1 MISQKHLTIREAKNE
16 IKKLE
21 HELDVYATKKNINFL
36 KTQPGAMKIQD
47 IVVDSS
53 HMNFDK
59 FLNYTIRDEEYDAKI
74 YGLLAS
80 IFSYQKY
87 IADELKRMSEY
98 DEISYITY
106 LREEEKKSWRE
117 IDKILNHSENYSK
130 VKYTRYKKEK
140 KAVSTIIDNV

>member
-36 KTQPGAMKIQD
+36 KTQPGAMKLQD

-53 HMNFDK
+53 HMNFDS
-59 FLNYTIRDEEYDAKI
+59 FLNYAIRDEEYDTKI

-80 IFSYQKY
+80 IFSYQQY
-87 IADELKRMSEY
+87 IAKELKRMSEY
-98 DEISYITY
+98 DEIGYITY
-106 LREEEKKSWRE
+106 LREEERKNWKE
-117 IDKILNHSENYSK
+117 IDKLLHCGDDYSRT
-130 VKYTRYKKEK
+130 KYKRYKKENK
-140 KAVSTIIDNV
+140 NIINDVL

>member
-21 HELDVYATKKNINFL
+21 HELDVYATKKNVNFL
-36 KTQPGAMKIQD
+36 RTQPGAMKIQD

-53 HMNFDK
+53 HTNFDS
-59 FLNYTIRDEEYDAKI
+59 FLNYTIRDEEYDTKI

-80 IFSYQKY
+80 IYSYKLY
-87 IADELKRMSEY
+87 IAKELKRMSEY
-98 DEISYITY
+98 DEIGYITY

-117 IDKILNHSENYSK
+117 IDKMLHRGDDYSRT
-130 VKYTRYKKEK
+130 KYKRYKKMR
-140 KAVSTIIDNV
+140 VNSN